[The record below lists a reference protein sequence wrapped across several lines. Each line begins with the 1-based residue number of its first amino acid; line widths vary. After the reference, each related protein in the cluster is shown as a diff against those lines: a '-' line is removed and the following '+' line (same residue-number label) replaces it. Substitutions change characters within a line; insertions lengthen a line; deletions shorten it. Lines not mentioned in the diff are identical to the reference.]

1 MISSSVC
8 RSLLLGICCAGLLS
22 AADYKAG
29 VATQVITPAQ
39 PIYLTGYANRT
50 HPSDGVVLDLKAKA
64 LAIEDKSK
72 GRLVIV
78 TTDLIGLPRSITDVV
93 AARVSKEYGLDR
105 ARLIV
110 NSSHTHTGPLIARNL
125 ELMFELAPAER
136 QVVDE
141 YSRKLTEDLILLIG
155 KAIQNL
161 EPADVWFGNG
171 QAHFAINRRQST
183 PTGIRLGLNPS
194 GPTDPDVPVLKVT
207 APDGA
212 VRVLLFGY
220 ACHNTTLG
228 GDMYKINGDYAGFAQ
243 QAIENAQPG
252 ITAMFMELCAGDQ
265 NPNPR
270 GKLELA
276 EQHGKTLAGEVMRVA
291 AGRMERVRGKLRAA
305 FQIVELGFSG
315 YSRETLE
322 KELKSTNVWHA
333 RYARSML
340 KMMDD
345 GHPIR
350 RYPYPVQ
357 AVQFGND
364 LTVIALGGEVV
375 VDYCLWLKK
384 NYGAKGILVAGYSN
398 DVMSYIPTVRILK
411 EGGYEPVESMYYY
424 GLPGPYNEE
433 VEEQI
438 HTTMRQVLK
447 RVGRKPAVGA
457 F

>member
-1 MISSSVC
+1 MRFRNLIPGLC
-8 RSLLLGICCAGLLS
+8 CAALLG
-22 AADYKAG
+22 AADFKAG
-29 VATQVITPAQ
+29 VASQIITPAQ

-50 HPSDGVVLDLKAKA
+50 HPSDGVVHDLKAKV

-78 TTDLIGLPRSITDVV
+78 TTDLIGLPRAITDVV
-93 AARVSKEYGLDR
+93 AARVGKEYGLDR
-105 ARLIV
+105 ARLII
-110 NSSHTHTGPLIARNL
+110 NSSHTHAGPLIAHNL
-125 ELMFELAPAER
+125 ELMFELGPQER

-155 KAIQNL
+155 KAIANL

-171 QAHFAINRRQST
+171 QTHFGINRRQPAT
-183 PTGIRLGLNPS
+183 NGVRIGLNPS

-207 APDGA
+207 ATGGKLL
-212 VRVLLFGY
+212 VLLFGY

-243 QAIENAQPG
+243 QAIETAQPG
-252 ITAMFMELCAGDQ
+252 VTAMFMELCAGDQ

-270 GKLELA
+270 GKLEQA
-276 EQHGKTLAGEVMRVA
+276 EQHGKALAEEVTRVA
-291 AGRMERVRGKLRAA
+291 AGSMEHVRGKTRAA
-305 FQIVELGFSG
+305 FQIVELGFNA
-315 YSRETLE
+315 YSREALE

-340 KMMDD
+340 KMMDE

-357 AVQFGND
+357 AVEFGND
-364 LTVIALGGEVV
+364 LTIVALGGEVV

-384 NYGAKGILVAGYSN
+384 NYGARGILVAGYSN

-433 VEEQI
+433 VEDQI
-438 HTTMRQVLK
+438 HATMRQVLK
-447 RVGRKPAVGA
+447 RVGRKPVAP
-457 F
+457 